1 MDIIAIK
8 SKTFEQMKERFK
20 GFSNQVKD
28 LCGDNQDKEQ
38 WLGNEDVCALL
49 QISLRT
55 LQSYR
60 DSGMLPFSL
69 IGRKCYYRVSDMQ
82 QLIDNSKRNP
92 DERKIYMDENLF
104 DLSVLVGNW
113 ESVNLNP
120 TIIIYRNDNSYLLSV
135 IHMNETSRQAS
146 PATYEIQ
153 EDEDGF
159 FINYNL
165 KRMAINYDNKLDI
178 LTLSVLGDYIRN

>member
-1 MDIIAIK
+1 
-8 SKTFEQMKERFK
+8 MKE
-20 GFSNQVKD
+20 
-28 LCGDNQDKEQ
+28 
-38 WLGNEDVCALL
+38 
-49 QISLRT
+49 
-55 LQSYR
+55 
-60 DSGMLPFSL
+60 
-69 IGRKCYYRVSDMQ
+69 
-82 QLIDNSKRNP
+82 
-92 DERKIYMDENLF
+92 KIYMDENLF

-178 LTLSVLGDYIRN
+178 LTLSIIRKTKCFDFWERNVLFPKTKRSFFRTPKHPLPCPFPLNFSLLIITKKFGNLAKNRYICIV